1 MVSKELSE
9 AAVEINVI
17 LENTSPEIVSKIPK
31 KFIVFLKGIASKNY
45 IFKYDNTKS
54 LEEQN
59 IKPKTKGLLALIYK
73 DFLCEP
79 QEKQEYINHISL
91 VTEKIEQ
98 RKREKYNPDNIF
110 NNRSSNNIP
119 ENNNE
124 ENSIEMRIV
133 EFKEPIFKRIVN
145 KILKFLHFKN

>member
-9 AAVEINVI
+9 AAVELNVI

-31 KFIVFLKGIASKNY
+31 KFIVFLKEIASKNY